1 MIPSS
6 PGDEFEDLFISV
18 RFTIPGVIGER
29 SNGDMCLGSGDGI
42 TSFTQLGRPE

>member
-6 PGDEFEDLFISV
+6 PGDEFEGLFMSV

-29 SNGDMCLGSGDGI
+29 LNGEMCSGSGNGI
-42 TSFTQLGRPE
+42 TSLGRPE